1 MLLSDSIFVNSVD
14 LGCSPQT
21 FTCRMLKTSVEG
33 VGVGLGVGVG
43 VSVGACAGVCVDDNP
58 VANFSKGTA
67 RVSTAQRGLVAE
79 STPTSD
85 DILFVCTGMRFGG
98 LWQLFLLPGMI

>member
-58 VANFSKGTA
+58 VAN
-67 RVSTAQRGLVAE
+67 
-79 STPTSD
+79 
-85 DILFVCTGMRFGG
+85 
-98 LWQLFLLPGMI
+98 LFLFINLHETMNICKFSLWAPLCLSKT